1 MTATCD
7 YIHACGALR
16 NKAENRKDGEEQMI
30 CPRCGANNQDGNKFC
45 VSCGAQLFNQNY
57 NVPPMQQN
65 NNSQRSNMNNGGY
78 YQQQNMNYNGYCQP
92 NQNMNQQPRKEKFYE
107 KTWLIVLVCI
117 FLPPVGIVLM
127 WISNKPKNLAARIII
142 TVVLAFY
149 TLVALV
155 PGSSD
160 DKNNAESNKQT
171 VQESKHNETDD
182 SKAKHDEQKKVS
194 GENLANIKVASGKL
208 LPNCCS
214 LPSFKLSTQ

>member
-1 MTATCD
+1 
-7 YIHACGALR
+7 
-16 NKAENRKDGEEQMI
+16 
-30 CPRCGANNQDGNKFC
+30 
-45 VSCGAQLFNQNY
+45 
-57 NVPPMQQN
+57 MQQN

-107 KTWLIVLVCI
+107 KTWLIVLACI

-149 TLVALV
+149 TLVAFV

-171 VQESKHNETDD
+171 VQESKHNETAD
-182 SKAKHDEQKKVS
+182 SKAKHDEQKKVEEQKEPDIRVGS
-194 GENLANIKVASGKL
+194 
-208 LPNCCS
+208 
-214 LPSFKLSTQ
+214 SFEVQI